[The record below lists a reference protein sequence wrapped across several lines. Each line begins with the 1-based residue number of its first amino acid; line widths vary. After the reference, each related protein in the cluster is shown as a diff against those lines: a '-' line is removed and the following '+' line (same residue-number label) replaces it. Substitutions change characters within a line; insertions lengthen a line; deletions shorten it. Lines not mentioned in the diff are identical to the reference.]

1 VAALSGES
9 RSQATNH
16 FPCLDVGLRY
26 CSVACCPSVCTVSNM
41 AFTNED
47 RILIRVLR
55 QEKGYNARRLLKEFP
70 HKHWCRRS
78 LFELIAKIDA
88 TGSADRTKNPGSGRP
103 RTARTVD
110 NVNTVEEL
118 VLSQEDAPGTHRTQ
132 RQIAR
137 EIGVSQRS
145 VARVIHT
152 DLNLKCF
159 KKRRAQELTEANKLT
174 RFTRA
179 QQLLNKYPSS
189 LVSFIWFTDE
199 KLFTVAPP
207 VNLQNDRLYATQG
220 TRKKQLPADRLLKTR
235 SHFSKSV
242 MVSVGVSAI
251 GCTELIFI
259 EPGVKINGAFCRDV
273 LLTQHLLPAIRE
285 VSGEFFIFQQ
295 DSAPSHRARETVEL
309 LQRSTPD
316 FITPLQWPPNS
327 PDLNPVD
334 YKIWSVLQERVYRN
348 RIRDVNHLKERLV
361 EEWSLFDQS
370 IVDLAVKEWRD
381 RLRACIQAEGGHFEH
396 KLH

>member
-88 TGSADRTKNPGSGRP
+88 
-103 RTARTVD
+103 
-110 NVNTVEEL
+110 
-118 VLSQEDAPGTHRTQ
+118 
-132 RQIAR
+132 
-137 EIGVSQRS
+137 
-145 VARVIHT
+145 
-152 DLNLKCF
+152 
-159 KKRRAQELTEANKLT
+159 
-174 RFTRA
+174 
-179 QQLLNKYPSS
+179 
-189 LVSFIWFTDE
+189 
-199 KLFTVAPP
+199 
-207 VNLQNDRLYATQG
+207 
-220 TRKKQLPADRLLKTR
+220 
-235 SHFSKSV
+235 
-242 MVSVGVSAI
+242 
-251 GCTELIFI
+251 
-259 EPGVKINGAFCRDV
+259 
-273 LLTQHLLPAIRE
+273 
-285 VSGEFFIFQQ
+285 
-295 DSAPSHRARETVEL
+295 
-309 LQRSTPD
+309 
-316 FITPLQWPPNS
+316 
-327 PDLNPVD
+327 
-334 YKIWSVLQERVYRN
+334 